1 MRGRRRIKKIKMAS
15 SDKSG
20 DLKVTFTKDFLSN
33 GLEDFRKKLLCRK
46 CEKLPRP
53 GIELM
58 RCRHLLCSKIL
69 CGNCCGIGL
78 KVQGLGSCPL
88 CNGYSDFVKESEL
101 MEVLSGFKTHPCVNL
116 KNGCS
121 EEIAAKLDNLR
132 AHDLSCVFQK
142 VPCPDCEENV
152 IFKDMGQHL
161 KQAHANDGIS
171 ISYDTETNEYTYK
184 PDIYGIYNL
193 QAMLINGRKYYKKDN
208 FAISW
213 DGKTSWSIG
222 HEKTKGNSMGFAG
235 LKQDVQN
242 LHNSTHW
249 FLTWGNLPA
258 KIAGKMLKVKGEYYD
273 E

>member
-1 MRGRRRIKKIKMAS
+1 MAS

-121 EEIAAKLDNLR
+121 EEIAAKLDKLR
-132 AHDLSCVFQK
+132 AHDLNSKLCL
-142 VPCPDCEENV
+142 
-152 IFKDMGQHL
+152 FK
-161 KQAHANDGIS
+161 
-171 ISYDTETNEYTYK
+171 
-184 PDIYGIYNL
+184 
-193 QAMLINGRKYYKKDN
+193 KYHVLTAKKMSFSRIWVN
-208 FAISW
+208 I
-213 DGKTSWSIG
+213 
-222 HEKTKGNSMGFAG
+222 
-235 LKQDVQN
+235 
-242 LHNSTHW
+242 
-249 FLTWGNLPA
+249 
-258 KIAGKMLKVKGEYYD
+258 
-273 E
+273 